1 MSPRLLATDLDGTLL
16 RSDGTVSDRT
26 REAVAAAERRGVTV
40 LFVTARPPR
49 WVDHLADVVGPH
61 GIALCGNGAFVHDVA
76 ARRVVRTRAFSPSAL
91 REVVRDLR
99 AALPGVTFAVEP
111 ADGFVRDDAFLDPY
125 AHEYEVGIVEDV
137 LEVGKILARR
147 PGTSS
152 QQFLAQVREV
162 VGERAEL
169 GFSGSDGLAELTVA
183 GVTKA
188 TALAD
193 WCAEHGFDSSQVWA
207 CGDMPNDLPMLA
219 WAGRG
224 IAVANAHPEVLA
236 AADEVVG
243 HHDDDA
249 VASVLDRLA

>member
-26 REAVAAAERRGVTV
+26 RAAIAAAERRGVTV

-49 WVDHLADVVGPH
+49 WVDHLVDVVGPH

-76 ARRVVRTRAFSPSAL
+76 ARRVVQTRAFAAAAL
-91 REVVRDLR
+91 REVVTDLR
-99 AALPGVTFAVEP
+99 AALPGVAFAVEP
-111 ADGFVRDDAFLDPY
+111 AEGFVRDAAFVDPY
-125 AHEYEVGIVEDV
+125 ADEYDVGIVEDV
-137 LEVGKILARR
+137 PEVGKILARR
-147 PGTSS
+147 PGTSGEE
-152 QQFLAQVREV
+152 FLAQVRNV

-193 WCAEHGFDSSQVWA
+193 WCAENGIAASEVWA

-224 IAVANAHPEVLA
+224 IAVANAHPDVLA
-236 AADEVVG
+236 AADEVAG

-249 VASVLDRLA
+249 VASVLDRMV